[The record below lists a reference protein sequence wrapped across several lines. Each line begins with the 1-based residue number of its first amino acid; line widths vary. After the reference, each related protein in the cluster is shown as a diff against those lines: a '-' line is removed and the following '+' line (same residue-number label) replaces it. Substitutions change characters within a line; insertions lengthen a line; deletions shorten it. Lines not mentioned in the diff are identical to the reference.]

1 MVEVVKVR
9 RRVEGVEE
17 LVKSRRVSMMYELGC
32 DSVTVA
38 VAKLSLCSIG
48 RGVSEYGRSVRVNKL
63 VFGGPNRSKRG
74 PTSRHPDYLLLYPK
88 SLGLEFGRL
97 QMWGKAL
104 PNCQWLR
111 RRERVGRRKWL
122 LRCLDV
128 RGRTKPLRLGPT

>member
-1 MVEVVKVR
+1 M
-9 RRVEGVEE
+9 VEGVEE

-48 RGVSEYGRSVRVNKL
+48 RGVSEYGRSVTVNKL

-74 PTSRHPDYLLLYPK
+74 PTSRHPDYLLYPK

-104 PNCQWLR
+104 PKMSMAQAKGAGWEAKMVAPMFR
-111 RRERVGRRKWL
+111 R
-122 LRCLDV
+122 
-128 RGRTKPLRLGPT
+128 